1 MKKDKKEESMNP
13 KFHWGGLD
21 LQHRQFSAFL
31 GQMEASAKRP
41 RSASHALEEE
51 CKKKKTTKKH
61 QYLYAHPDRETTK
74 NFWEYWLAKGVM
86 IRILKN

>member
-1 MKKDKKEESMNP
+1 MKKDKKEESMSP

-51 CKKKKTTKKH
+51 CKKKKNHEKTPVPLCTPRQRNHEK
-61 QYLYAHPDRETTK
+61 LFENID
-74 NFWEYWLAKGVM
+74 
-86 IRILKN
+86 